1 MLKSFKKWNRARIQR
16 RRIQRKAPEYQEWIR
31 LNEFSAP
38 KLKYGPRI
46 SIIMPVYRP
55 DMPFFKAAV
64 NSVLNQTYRNWELC
78 ITDDASNDADLSEQL
93 HELTQDHRIKL
104 HVRSVNG
111 HISNASNDALAM
123 SSGTWVCFLD
133 QDDLLA
139 PDALSWLVQAIS
151 TSPDIDLIYSDRD
164 KVTEGDQRFD
174 PYFKPA
180 LSMDLLLA
188 QNYLCHFVALRK
200 IIVDRIGGFRPGYE
214 GAQDHDLFLRVIEH
228 VGSTRVKHIPKIL
241 YSWRAHSGST
251 ALSLGSKS
259 YALSAGVRAVQD
271 HMDRTCPGAMVHMD
285 QNFGVIRVKYP
296 LPEHLPLISIV
307 IPTRDRVDLLKK
319 CIDSLH
325 AITSYRNFEIIIVDN
340 GSIDP
345 KTVGYLLRLEHD
357 KQAMVLRSPGEFNF
371 SRLNNLALP
380 HVRGD
385 FILLLNND
393 IEIIEPEWLT
403 EMVRVACR
411 PDVGCVGAKLLYP
424 DGRIQHGGLVT
435 GIGGVAGHVLRG
447 MARNDGHY
455 FNWLNVTHDV
465 SAVTAACLLVATHL
479 YRELG
484 GLNELQLAVAFN
496 DVDFCL
502 RVRELGRRNIYVASA
517 VLTHHESVS
526 RGLDS
531 AAESVRRWR
540 SEAEYMKKR
549 WHHTLN
555 CDPFYNPNLSLQSDR
570 FALAEST
577 RA

>member
-1 MLKSFKKWNRARIQR
+1 
-16 RRIQRKAPEYQEWIR
+16 
-31 LNEFSAP
+31 
-38 KLKYGPRI
+38 
-46 SIIMPVYRP
+46 
-55 DMPFFKAAV
+55 
-64 NSVLNQTYRNWELC
+64 
-78 ITDDASNDADLSEQL
+78 
-93 HELTQDHRIKL
+93 
-104 HVRSVNG
+104 
-111 HISNASNDALAM
+111 
-123 SSGTWVCFLD
+123 
-133 QDDLLA
+133 
-139 PDALSWLVQAIS
+139 
-151 TSPDIDLIYSDRD
+151 
-164 KVTEGDQRFD
+164 
-174 PYFKPA
+174 
-180 LSMDLLLA
+180 
-188 QNYLCHFVALRK
+188 
-200 IIVDRIGGFRPGYE
+200 
-214 GAQDHDLFLRVIEH
+214 
-228 VGSTRVKHIPKIL
+228 
-241 YSWRAHSGST
+241 
-251 ALSLGSKS
+251 
-259 YALSAGVRAVQD
+259 
-271 HMDRTCPGAMVHMD
+271 
-285 QNFGVIRVKYP
+285 
-296 LPEHLPLISIV
+296 
-307 IPTRDRVDLLKK
+307 
-319 CIDSLH
+319 
-325 AITSYRNFEIIIVDN
+325 
-340 GSIDP
+340 
-345 KTVGYLLRLEHD
+345 
-357 KQAMVLRSPGEFNF
+357 MVLRSPGEFNF